1 MPIYEYER
9 ADGTRF
15 EIRQG
20 FHDNALTVDPETG
33 QAVRRILSP
42 APIIFKGSGWYITDS
57 RPSSASSESSASASS
72 STTESKPA
80 ASTTDSA
87 TATPAASAATESKP
101 AATGATASTATTPKK
116 DAAA

>member
-20 FHDNALTVDPETG
+20 FHDEPLTVCPDTG
-33 QAVRRILSP
+33 QPVRRIVSP

-57 RPSSASSESSASASS
+57 RPAAKSESASGDTSSSATSASDKGSSGASAS
-72 STTESKPA
+72 
-80 ASTTDSA
+80 DS
-87 TATPAASAATESKP
+87 SAA
-101 AATGATASTATTPKK
+101 KK
-116 DAAA
+116 GEAAA